1 MYVYKFLIPDTLM
14 YILQSVGQV
23 ISCHLSKWGI
33 RRRRIQIK
41 FWYNKFLRLEEIK
54 SIDRTEDGQ
63 K

>member
-1 MYVYKFLIPDTLM
+1 M